1 MKRRDFIAV
10 LGAVA
15 AWPATARAQQP
26 ENVRR
31 VGVLMTVDENDRD
44 GKAELSQ
51 LTQALAERGWI
62 AGRNVRMEI
71 RWGGGDVNRI
81 RTFAR
86 DLVALQPDVLLTQG
100 TPATAALQKETG
112 TIPIVFVVVADPVGP
127 GFVASLSR
135 PGGNITGFTT
145 SETVIM
151 AKMLE
156 LLMEIAPGLTRV
168 ALIFN
173 ADTAPGRGMYHFRDF
188 AAAARSSKLE
198 PIAADA
204 RSDAEIETVVA
215 SLGEESGG
223 GLAVTPDYFML
234 NHSTQII
241 AQAARNKVPTIYP
254 WRPVVRQGG
263 LISYGP
269 DIVDIVRRSASYI
282 DKILHGAN
290 PAELP
295 VQLPEK
301 YEMGVNARTAKALGL
316 TVPPSILLRA
326 DEVIE

>member
-10 LGAVA
+10 HGAVA

-112 TIPIVFVVVADPVGP
+112 T
-127 GFVASLSR
+127 
-135 PGGNITGFTT
+135 
-145 SETVIM
+145 
-151 AKMLE
+151 
-156 LLMEIAPGLTRV
+156 
-168 ALIFN
+168 
-173 ADTAPGRGMYHFRDF
+173 
-188 AAAARSSKLE
+188 
-198 PIAADA
+198 
-204 RSDAEIETVVA
+204 
-215 SLGEESGG
+215 
-223 GLAVTPDYFML
+223 
-234 NHSTQII
+234 
-241 AQAARNKVPTIYP
+241 
-254 WRPVVRQGG
+254 
-263 LISYGP
+263 
-269 DIVDIVRRSASYI
+269 
-282 DKILHGAN
+282 
-290 PAELP
+290 
-295 VQLPEK
+295 
-301 YEMGVNARTAKALGL
+301 
-316 TVPPSILLRA
+316 
-326 DEVIE
+326 